1 MAGYLS
7 SLEVKV
13 ITDGESCE
21 SPPNSD
27 LGFTD
32 DLSGS
37 EYADVHIK
45 SEPEHGSDCYEEST
59 ISYGYEN
66 ETEHGDKSRKFRS
79 SIDLPQVIINGH
91 VMVPKTPQEIRNNFI
106 SSNTGQFQVTYIYN
120 NHYLTNYFKINFQ
133 NNRNDG
139 VGQTTLQSCK
149 AEKGGY
155 KKNKCIAKHKKV
167 KRKIRFP
174 QITVNGVVMPPLIP
188 RKLSI
193 TQEPACFMGF
203 ASGGMQTPNYQVD
216 TTPSQEP
223 GPSNIRIPTSNTLS
237 CLENVE
243 IKEEFMY

>member
-106 SSNTGQFQVTYIYN
+106 SSNTGQ
-120 NHYLTNYFKINFQ
+120 FQ